1 MRTKRRGKT
10 PAHGIQIT
18 SGRKFTYSGLGSSSR
33 LKKQSTKKGKGM
45 KTVEFDKSKE
55 WIVPSSGNRGFSL
68 ASTPSLPNT
77 SANGTNA
84 KEKFNFVEE
93 FFVCLACIFD

>member
-1 MRTKRRGKT
+1 MRTKRRGKS

-18 SGRKFTYSGLGSSSR
+18 SGRKFTYSGLGGSSK
-33 LKKQSTKKGKGM
+33 LKKQSMKKGKGM
-45 KTVEFDKSKE
+45 KTVEFDKSRE
-55 WIVPSSGNRGFSL
+55 WIVSTSGNRAFSI
-68 ASTPSLPNT
+68 ASTSLPSA
-77 SANGTNA
+77 SANSANS